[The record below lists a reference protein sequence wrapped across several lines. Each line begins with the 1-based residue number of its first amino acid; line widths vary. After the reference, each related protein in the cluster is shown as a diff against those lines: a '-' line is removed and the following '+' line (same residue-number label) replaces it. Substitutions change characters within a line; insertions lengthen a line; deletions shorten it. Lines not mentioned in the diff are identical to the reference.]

1 MNVIYPV
8 VVMWKKSRLILEEQE
23 EIKGI
28 FIGKKE
34 VRLSLFAGDMIL
46 YTENPNYLTKNS

>member
-8 VVMWKKSRLILEEQE
+8 VATWKKSRLILEEQE